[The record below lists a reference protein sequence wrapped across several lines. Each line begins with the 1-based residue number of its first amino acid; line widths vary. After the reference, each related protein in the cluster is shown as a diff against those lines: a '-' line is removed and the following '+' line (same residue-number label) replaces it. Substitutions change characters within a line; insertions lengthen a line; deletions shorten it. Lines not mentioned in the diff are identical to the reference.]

1 MKILKLQYILILAV
15 LTACQDESFQ
25 VPMEEN
31 EVHIATENEILLK
44 RGYSDYTLTAER
56 LAGLEGCRIR
66 AKEAF
71 CIPVRFHHTERRATH
86 HRSGAKSL
94 SRGTLR

>member
-15 LTACQDESFQ
+15 LTACQDENFQ

-44 RGYSDYTLTAER
+44 T
-56 LAGLEGCRIR
+56 RI
-66 AKEAF
+66 F
-71 CIPVRFHHTERRATH
+71 
-86 HRSGAKSL
+86 
-94 SRGTLR
+94 

>member
-15 LTACQDESFQ
+15 LPACQDENFQ

-56 LAGLEGCRIR
+56 LAGLEGCPAHRPPPLPRTTRPR
-66 AKEAF
+66 A
-71 CIPVRFHHTERRATH
+71 PRRPMT
-86 HRSGAKSL
+86 S
-94 SRGTLR
+94 